1 MTEGRVTVLA
11 RVRARRGQEHE
22 VRRLL
27 AALVTPSRAEAGC
40 LNYDL
45 HQSAADP
52 TEFMF
57 YENWTSRAALDA
69 HAQMPYLDDFD
80 VRARDLLA
88 APVEITLWRMLGEAQ
103 TEKGTNGDG

>member
-11 RVRARRGQEHE
+11 RVKARAGHEEE

-27 AALVTPSRAEAGC
+27 LALVAPSRAETGC

-45 HQSAADP
+45 HQSADDP

-69 HAQMPYLDDFD
+69 HMDRPHLDEFD
-80 VRARDLLA
+80 TRAEGLLA
-88 APVEITLWRMLGEAQ
+88 APVEITFWQMTSELAG
-103 TEKGTNGDG
+103 

>member
-1 MTEGRVTVLA
+1 MDEQVTVLA
-11 RVRARRGQEHE
+11 RVHARAGKEAE

-27 AALVTPSRAEAGC
+27 LALVAAARAEAGC

-45 HQSAADP
+45 HQSADDP

-69 HAQMPYLDDFD
+69 HLDMPYLNEFD
-80 VRARDLLA
+80 ALAEELLA
-88 APVEITLWRMLGEAQ
+88 APVEITFWQMTSAAA
-103 TEKGTNGDG
+103 TEKATNPNG

>member
-1 MTEGRVTVLA
+1 MTEERVTVLA
-11 RVRARRGQEHE
+11 RVKARVGHEAE

-27 AALVTPSRAEAGC
+27 LALVAPSRAEAGC

-45 HQSAADP
+45 HQSADDP

-69 HAQMPYLDDFD
+69 HMDRPHLDEFD
-80 VRARDLLA
+80 ARAEGLLA
-88 APVEITLWRMLGEAQ
+88 APVRVTFWQMMSAP
-103 TEKGTNGDG
+103 TE

>member
-11 RVRARRGQEHE
+11 RVQARAGCEDE

-27 AALVTPSRAEAGC
+27 LALVAPSRNEAGC

-45 HQSAADP
+45 HQSTTDP

-57 YENWTSRAALDA
+57 YENWVSRAALDA
-69 HAQMPYLDDFD
+69 HMEMPHLDEFD
-80 VRARDLLA
+80 ARAAGLLA
-88 APVEITLWRMLGEAQ
+88 APVEITFWQMTSAPAE
-103 TEKGTNGDG
+103 

>member
-11 RVRARRGQEHE
+11 RVKARAGHEEE

-27 AALVTPSRAEAGC
+27 LALVAPSRAERGC

-69 HAQMPYLDDFD
+69 HMEQPHLDEFD
-80 VRARDLLA
+80 AKAEGLLA
-88 APVEITLWRMLGEAQ
+88 APVRVTFWRMTSEPA
-103 TEKGTNGDG
+103 E

>member
-1 MTEGRVTVLA
+1 MGGRGLMSAGRVTVLA
-11 RVRARRGQEHE
+11 RVQARAGHEDE

-27 AALVTPSRAEAGC
+27 LALVAPSRAEAGC

-45 HQSAADP
+45 HQSTTDP

-69 HAQMPYLDDFD
+69 HMEMPHLDEFDAQ
-80 VRARDLLA
+80 AEELLA
-88 APVEITLWRMLGEAQ
+88 APVRVTFWQMTSAPAR
-103 TEKGTNGDG
+103 

>member
-1 MTEGRVTVLA
+1 MDERVTVLA
-11 RVRARRGQEHE
+11 RVRARAGKEAE

-27 AALVTPSRAEAGC
+27 LALVAPSRTEAGC

-52 TEFMF
+52 AEFMF

-69 HAQMPYLDDFD
+69 HAAMPYLDEFD
-80 VRARDLLA
+80 ALSEGLLA
-88 APVEITLWRMLGEAQ
+88 APVEISFWQMSSAPAHEKEA
-103 TEKGTNGDG
+103 NSDG